1 MASLL
6 RAAGDLVTLIELIG
20 NAPDASLGQPS
31 DLRNQL
37 KSQLERFTRAAA
49 SSTPPPDGAALEE
62 ARFALIAWTDE
73 VILRSRWSGR
83 HEWEKHTLG
92 MELLR
97 TANAGQEFFQ
107 HLEKLP
113 RESRARE
120 VFFAVLALGFEGQY
134 IRNEAERAQ
143 LIQREFETLRAIGA
157 TVELGRERDLTPAAY
172 KVQVDRGGA
181 RGSGVLR
188 YVLTLLAVA
197 LLAYGAGWALLQLLV
212 TDLPPVGGG

>member
-6 RAAGDLVTLIELIG
+6 RAAGDLVTLIELIS
-20 NAPDASLGQPS
+20 NAPDASLGQPGA
-31 DLRNQL
+31 LRNQL

-49 SSTPPPDGAALEE
+49 SATPPPDGAEIEE
-62 ARFALIAWTDE
+62 ARFALIAWADE

-83 HEWEKHTLG
+83 HDWEKQTLQ

-97 TANAGQEFFQ
+97 TANAGKEFFQ
-107 HLEKLP
+107 HLERLP
-113 RESRARE
+113 RQSRARE
-120 VFFAVLALGFEGQY
+120 LFFVALALGFEGQF
-134 IRNEAERAQ
+134 IGNEAERAQ
-143 LIQREFETLRAIGA
+143 LIQREYDTLRAIGA

-172 KVQVDRGGA
+172 KVEVDRGG
-181 RGSGVLR
+181 RRRSGVWL

-197 LLAYGAGWALLQLLV
+197 LLGYGAGWALLQILV